1 MKKMISSIFMM
12 VGFFSMASA
21 QEKPLPAS
29 PPPAKDSDSGA
40 DFSSLM
46 FLPNELENIKKAE
59 RARDT
64 KVPIE
69 ILLPEIFGSQ
79 LAGQQNTRPEIID
92 NRIKPAVEPQEADVF
107 VYEEPVASLNPAD
120 TPIVLLKSVL
130 YLSPKNWTIWLNDKK
145 ISSSDDAYEIENE
158 KLYNIEVMKVE
169 PRRIIGVW
177 TGFPDTLIMSDFKE
191 RTIDLG
197 GEIYASEDMQLVYD
211 ASKKRIAF
219 ILEPNQAIVPYLLSV
234 FEGNNN
240 AKAELFN
247 ETKIDNKSE
256 ELPIEESQQQ
266 DATLQNVKPA
276 KVESNQPTDR
286 LSRQEMNLEKYK
298 KQIDLLQSMLSS
310 LNQ

>member
-1 MKKMISSIFMM
+1 MKNMIASILMM
-12 VGFFSMASA
+12 VGFFSMAFA
-21 QEKPLPAS
+21 QEKPAIELKAS
-29 PPPAKDSDSGA
+29 DTDSGA
-40 DFSSLM
+40 DFPSLM
-46 FLPNELENIKKAE
+46 FLPKELENIKKAE

-79 LAGQQNTRPEIID
+79 LAGQQNKRPEIID
-92 NRIKPAVEPQEADVF
+92 KRIKPELEASEPEVF
-107 VYEEPVASLNPAD
+107 VYDEPTASLNPAD

-130 YLSPKNWTIWLNDKK
+130 YLSPNNWTVWLNDKRV
-145 ISSSDDAYEIENE
+145 SSSDDSFEIEDE
-158 KLYNIEVMKVE
+158 KLYNIEVMMVE
-169 PRRIIGVW
+169 PRRIIGIW
-177 TGFPDTLIMSDFKE
+177 TGFPNTLIMSDFKD

-197 GEIYASEDMQLVYD
+197 GELYASEDMQIVYD

-219 ILEPNQAIVPYLLSV
+219 ILEPNQAIVPYLLGV
-234 FEGNNN
+234 FEGGNN

-247 ETKIDNKSE
+247 ETKIDSQNE

-266 DATLQNVKPA
+266 DATLENVKPA
-276 KVESNQPTDR
+276 KVGSEQPADR
-286 LSRQEMNLEKYK
+286 LNRQEMNLEKYK